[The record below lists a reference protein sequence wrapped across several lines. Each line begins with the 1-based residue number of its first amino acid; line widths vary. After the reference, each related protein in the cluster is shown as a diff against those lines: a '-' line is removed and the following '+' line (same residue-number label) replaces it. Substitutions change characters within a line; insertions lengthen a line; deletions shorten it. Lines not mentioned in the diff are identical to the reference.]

1 MQLQISRWERVQIF
15 REDEYEGRLILA
27 FSCGGVEALVL
38 PVEFP
43 AGAGAVGD
51 CPVREVGEGV
61 IDRTGVEKSRGPN

>member
-1 MQLQISRWERVQIF
+1 MK
-15 REDEYEGRLILA
+15 DGRILA
-27 FSCGGVEALVL
+27 FSCEVKSTGGVEALVL

-43 AGAGAVGD
+43 AGAGARGD